1 MYVQFYGLNC
11 NFFHFLNCNLLL
23 YNFKL
28 FRLKKLETQI
38 ENLAGLQNNS
48 ELDDD
53 QETNAELVITKIKK
67 DREAKVNPI
76 PRTRAELH

>member
-1 MYVQFYGLNC
+1 MYAQFCGLYC
-11 NFFHFLNCNLLL
+11 NFFHFLNCSLLL
-23 YNFKL
+23 YYLKL
-28 FRLKKLETQI
+28 FKLKKLETQI

-67 DREAKVNPI
+67 DREAKVNRPK
-76 PRTRAELH
+76 

>member
-1 MYVQFYGLNC
+1 MYVQFYGLYC

-23 YNFKL
+23 YNLKL

-67 DREAKVNPI
+67 DREAKVNRPK
-76 PRTRAELH
+76 

>member
-1 MYVQFYGLNC
+1 MYVQFYGLYC
-11 NFFHFLNCNLLL
+11 NFFHFLNRNLLL
-23 YNFKL
+23 YNLKL
-28 FRLKKLETQI
+28 FRLKKVETQI

-67 DREAKVNPI
+67 DREAKVNRPK
-76 PRTRAELH
+76 

>member
-1 MYVQFYGLNC
+1 MYVQFYGLYC

-23 YNFKL
+23 NYLKL

-38 ENLAGLQNNS
+38 ENLAGLQHNS

-53 QETNAELVITKIKK
+53 QETNAHARGIALKSASNDNV
-67 DREAKVNPI
+67 
-76 PRTRAELH
+76 